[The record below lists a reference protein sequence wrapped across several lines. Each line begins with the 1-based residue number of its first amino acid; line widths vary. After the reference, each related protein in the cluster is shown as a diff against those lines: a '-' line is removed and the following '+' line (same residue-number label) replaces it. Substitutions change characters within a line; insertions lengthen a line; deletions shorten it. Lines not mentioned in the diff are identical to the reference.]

1 MAGPSGGKTASAW
14 AREGT
19 LPPHLTSTPPNT
31 FLSLYLFIK
40 HNSQSLTVKSTLENQ
55 LKKNHNVLSFLPVLQ
70 FPSSVGNSQGF
81 LRSSLS
87 YTLTAGSVFPA
98 SLLPASSENGK
109 KRQRRKMEK
118 KVPSPVGVR
127 NHSINLCGNPWGRGG
142 SQGFKSG
149 TSCLCEHPCQW
160 VLAIQFLSL
169 TVWHC
174 SILGFPLYF
183 TLN

>member
-1 MAGPSGGKTASAW
+1 MGPRRHPS
-14 AREGT
+14 
-19 LPPHLTSTPPNT
+19 PTPYLNSPKHIP
-31 FLSLYLFIK
+31 LSLSFYKTQQPEPHSEIHFGKPI
-40 HNSQSLTVKSTLENQ
+40 
-55 LKKNHNVLSFLPVLQ
+55 KKNHNVLSFLPVLQ

-109 KRQRRKMEK
+109 KRRRRKMEK

-127 NHSINLCGNPWGRGG
+127 NHSINLCGNSWGRGG

-160 VLAIQFLSL
+160 VLAIQSLSL